1 MSKTKTFNCIKCGGT
16 NTMEG
21 LVAENSSNPSAK
33 IRMVRLVCSKCGFT
47 ELRMNQ
53 DDFNQAFGFGEK
65 DEKKD

>member
-1 MSKTKTFNCIKCGGT
+1 
-16 NTMEG
+16 MEG
-21 LVAENSSNPSAK
+21 LMAENRANPSAK

-65 DEKKD
+65 GEKKD